1 MAQRNTATTHIKS
14 RLPRAPRAHRSS
26 LVVVRVALAALLL
39 GSVVAATACTVG
51 DPNAPVPGEVDAS
64 GGGGGDGG
72 GGGGDGGNAACEPLV
87 MPAPNGHHNPGQ
99 NCIEAGCH
107 DGGTA
112 GVPLFTIA
120 GTLYSARNGVTGK
133 PGATILIP
141 AGNGNPIKMITADNG
156 NFWREA
162 PTTLPARMK
171 ASVCPSVTVEM
182 PSQAADGNCNS
193 CHGPNA
199 RIALP

>member
-1 MAQRNTATTHIKS
+1 MR
-14 RLPRAPRAHRSS
+14 PRPSPV
-26 LVVVRVALAALLL
+26 LRVAFAAALL
-39 GSVVAATACTVG
+39 GSAIAATACTVG
-51 DPNAPVPGEVDAS
+51 DPAAPIPGEVDAS

-72 GGGGDGGNAACEPLV
+72 GGGGDGGGSANCENLV
-87 MPAPNGHHNPGQ
+87 TPAPDGHHNPGL

-112 GVPLFTIA
+112 GAPLFTVA
-120 GTLYSARNGVTGK
+120 GTLYSARNGNVGK

-141 AGNGNPIKMITADNG
+141 QGNGNPIKMVTANNG

-162 PTTLPARMK
+162 PVTLPARMK
-171 ASVCPSVTVEM
+171 ASLCPTTVEM